1 VVKKRSGYFEGN
13 LFNSFA
19 VEREMNA
26 AKFYSDGKGYFE
38 DLFDEI

>member
-1 VVKKRSGYFEGN
+1 MKKRSGYFEGN

-19 VEREMNA
+19 IEREMNS